1 MGVLAHI
8 FENAGLPTT
17 QISLIRF
24 HTEHIRPPRALWV
37 PFILGRPLGQ
47 PGDADFQLRVLRS
60 TLGLLDEPAGP
71 VLVDHDEDAE
81 GSIELDGT
89 SCPINWARVAHDG
102 GLRARLHDELDAL
115 GTWYALAVDRQ
126 QRTAFGTAG
135 RTIED
140 VADAIVLL
148 AEGGAPP
155 ADRPLGE
162 HARLLAEDL
171 KAFVT
176 EAASAQPGTMS
187 AFALKAWFWEQTV
200 AGEALLAAYRA
211 AAAHPDENYRS
222 LAHVMI
228 PAELR

>member
-8 FENAGLPTT
+8 FENAGLPTS

-24 HTEHIRPPRALWV
+24 HTERIRPPRALWV

-47 PGDADFQLRVLRS
+47 PGDADFQIRVLRS
-60 TLGLLDEPAGP
+60 ALSLLEASAGP
-71 VLVDHDEDAE
+71 ILVDYDEEAE
-81 GSIELDGT
+81 GSTELDGA
-89 SCPINWARVAHDG
+89 SCPVNWARVAHDG
-102 GLRARLHDELDAL
+102 GLHARLRDELDAL
-115 GTWYALAVDRQ
+115 ATWYALAVERQ
-126 QRTAFGTAG
+126 ERTAFGTAG
-135 RTIED
+135 LTIED
-140 VADAIVLL
+140 VAAAIVRL
-148 AEGGAPP
+148 ADGGAPP

-176 EAASAQPGTMS
+176 EAVSAQPGTMS
-187 AFALKAWFWEQTV
+187 AFASKAWFWEQTV

-211 AAAHPDENYRS
+211 STDHPDASYRS

>member
-1 MGVLAHI
+1 VGVLAHL

-17 QISLIRF
+17 QISLIRS

-47 PGDADFQLRVLRS
+47 PGDANFQLRVLRS
-60 TLGLLDEPAGP
+60 TLGLLDEPVGP
-71 VLVDHDEDAE
+71 VLVDHDEDAD
-81 GSIELDGT
+81 GSTELDGA

-115 GTWYALAVDRQ
+115 GTWYALAVERRE
-126 QRTAFGTAG
+126 RTAFGTAG
-135 RTIED
+135 LTIEE
-140 VADAIVLL
+140 VADAIVQLSD
-148 AEGGAPP
+148 GGTPSV
-155 ADRPLGE
+155 DRPLGE

-176 EAASAQPGTMS
+176 EAASAQPGSMS
-187 AFALKAWFWEQTV
+187 AFALKAWFWDQTV
-200 AGEALLAAYRA
+200 AGEALLAAYRVA
-211 AAAHPDENYRS
+211 AEHPDASYRS